1 MISSSLHSSSLFA
14 TTMLLLLTWLGS
26 CVPLVHAFTT
36 NLQPQQP
43 QQSRLTRWTRST
55 TTPTIRTTTT
65 TTTLEASRRR
75 DTFKWLKRAIM
86 GGVAVS
92 TSLKW
97 PKSILAE
104 ELSTS
109 STTTTTSNNN
119 NTENNNDG
127 GGRIVTFTI
136 DNLDGIQ
143 GNTGTFQVQLQP
155 KWAPRG
161 VERFEVCV
169 CVFFGFLFVCV
180 VWKKWGQRGREESKS
195 LFFCGFGLVGLVWL
209 LCKDCSPPPPPPPLT
224 LSHPQ

>member
-1 MISSSLHSSSLFA
+1 
-14 TTMLLLLTWLGS
+14 MLLLLTWLDS
-26 CVPLVHAFTT
+26 SVPLVHAFTT
-36 NLQPQQP
+36 NLQPPLQPKQPQQQR

-119 NTENNNDG
+119 NTENNNDD

-180 VWKKWGQRGREESKS
+180 VGGRIFFLKKNSK
-195 LFFCGFGLVGLVWL
+195 FFEVVVG
-209 LCKDCSPPPPPPPLT
+209 C
-224 LSHPQ
+224 